1 MKKHAQIEDGQNMD
15 LRSWSVL
22 PARWTTDKRLA
33 PNDVR
38 VLGALGLYTNQVG
51 VCWPTYETLQ
61 RFTKLSRN
69 AVMAAIKRL
78 EEMGYVR
85 PLKPEYWPGQKSKWL
100 TNRYQV
106 LWRGDDP
113 LPRWEEL
120 RQASAINLGQDPD
133 SDSAERAELAATVGA
148 PAPERTHT
156 DRELEGVAAAWN
168 RALGKYGAFADT
180 SLAIL
185 DAPSFLASLDP
196 SQPLELQMVT
206 RLERY
211 YALRGSVPARLR
223 QLV

>member
-1 MKKHAQIEDGQNMD
+1 MKKHAEIDDGQNMD

-22 PARWTTDKRLA
+22 PARWTTDRRLA

-38 VLGALGLYTNQVG
+38 VLGALGLYTNQAG

-106 LWRGDDP
+106 LWRGNDP
-113 LPRWEEL
+113 IPRWEEL
-120 RQASAINLGQDPD
+120 RDATAINLGQDPE
-133 SDSAERAELAATVGA
+133 SDSAEQAELAATTGA
-148 PAPERTHT
+148 PEPDRTHT
-156 DRELEGVAAAWN
+156 DRELEGVAAMWN
-168 RALGKYGAFADT
+168 RALGRYGAFADLELAKQDASKLLAKI
-180 SLAIL
+180 SL
-185 DAPSFLASLDP
+185 DEAPSYLVTALA
-196 SQPLELQMVT
+196 E
-206 RLERY
+206 Y
-211 YALRGSVPARLR
+211 YASRGSVPSRLS
-223 QLV
+223 QLL

>member
-120 RQASAINLGQDPD
+120 RDATTINLGQDPD
-133 SDSAERAELAATVGA
+133 SDSAERAEIAATVGA

-156 DRELEGVAAAWN
+156 DRELEGVAAMWN
-168 RALGKYGAFADT
+168 RALGKYGAFADHA
-180 SLAIL
+180 LAL
-185 DAPSFLASLDP
+185 SDAPSFLASLNGSDAH
-196 SQPLELQMVT
+196 SEMVRRLQ
-206 RLERY
+206 EY
-211 YALRGSVPARLR
+211 HALRGSIPSRLS

>member
-1 MKKHAQIEDGQNMD
+1 MKKHTEIEDGQNMD

-22 PARWTTDKRLA
+22 PARWTTDRRLA

-133 SDSAERAELAATVGA
+133 SDSAERAEIAATVGA

-156 DRELEGVAAAWN
+156 DREIEGIAAMFN
-168 RALGKYGAFADT
+168 RALGKYGAFSDHA
-180 SLAIL
+180 LAL
-185 DAPSFLASLDP
+185 SDAPAFIASLNGSDAH
-196 SQPLELQMVT
+196 SEMVRRLQ
-206 RLERY
+206 EY
-211 YALRGSVPARLR
+211 HALRGSVPARLR

>member
-1 MKKHAQIEDGQNMD
+1 MKKHAEIEDGQNMD

-106 LWRGDDP
+106 LWRGNDP

-120 RQASAINLGQDPD
+120 RDASAINLGQDPD
-133 SDSAERAELAATVGA
+133 SDSADQAEIAATVGA

-168 RALGKYGAFADT
+168 RALGKYGAFADL
-180 SLAIL
+180 SLARS
-185 DAPSFLASLDP
+185 DAPAFLSSLNGSDAQ
-196 SQPLELQMVT
+196 SEMVRRLQ
-206 RLERY
+206 EY
-211 YALRGSVPARLR
+211 HALRGSVPSRLR

>member
-1 MKKHAQIEDGQNMD
+1 MKKHAEIEDGQNMD

-156 DRELEGVAAAWN
+156 DRELEGIAAMFN
-168 RALGKYGAFADT
+168 RALGKYGAFADL
-180 SLAIL
+180 SLARS
-185 DAPSFLASLDP
+185 DAPAFLASLNGSDAQ
-196 SQPLELQMVT
+196 SEMVRRLQ
-206 RLERY
+206 EY
-211 YALRGSVPARLR
+211 HASRGSVPSRLR